1 MAGVNGPGFTH
12 PSDNPTFDPMEIAE
26 TPESGAA
33 RRLYFD
39 ATLTPHRSLPPAGF
53 YLLMGAVGGVSLTMG
68 IMFLLIGAWPVF
80 GFLGL
85 DVALLYF
92 AFRMNYRAALARETV
107 RLDELELTVQRFSP
121 SGHERRWSFQPYWLK
136 VRHEAASE
144 YPVPLVLASHGRQ
157 LEIASFLSQPEKTEL
172 AEALREALQ
181 RSRAP
186 DLG

>member
-1 MAGVNGPGFTH
+1 
-12 PSDNPTFDPMEIAE
+12 MESLE
-26 TPESGAA
+26 TLESAA
-33 RRLYFD
+33 PRRLYLD
-39 ATLTPHRSLPPAGF
+39 VTLTPHRSLPPAGF

-68 IMFLLIGAWPVF
+68 ILFLLVGAWPVL

-107 RLDELELTVQRFSP
+107 QLDEVELAVQRFSP
-121 SGHERRWSFQPYWLK
+121 SGHVRRWSFQPYWLK
-136 VRHEAASE
+136 VLHEAASE
-144 YPVPLVLASHGRQ
+144 HPVPLVLASHGRQ

-172 AEALREALQ
+172 AEALREALA

-186 DLG
+186 DLPA

>member
-1 MAGVNGPGFTH
+1 
-12 PSDNPTFDPMEIAE
+12 MEIAE
-26 TPESGAA
+26 NPDSGAA

-68 IMFLLIGAWPVF
+68 VLFLVIGAWPVF
-80 GFLGL
+80 GFFGL

-107 RLDELELTVQRFSP
+107 RLDEVELAVQRISP
-121 SGHERRWSFQPYWLK
+121 SGHVRRWSFQPYWLR

-172 AEALREALQ
+172 AAALRDALQ

-186 DLG
+186 DLSI

>member
-1 MAGVNGPGFTH
+1 MDIVKK
-12 PSDNPTFDPMEIAE
+12 
-26 TPESGAA
+26 PESGVA

-39 ATLTPHRSLPPAGF
+39 VTLTPHRSLPPAGF
-53 YLLMGAVGGVSLTMG
+53 HLLIGAVGGVSLTMG

-92 AFRMNYRAALARETV
+92 AFRMNYRSGLARETV
-107 RLDELELTVQRFSP
+107 RLDEVELAVQRFSP
-121 SGHERRWSFQPYWLK
+121 SGRVRRWSFQPYWLK
-136 VRHEAASE
+136 VWHEAASE
-144 YPVPLVLASHGRQ
+144 DPVPLVLASHGRQ

-172 AEALREALQ
+172 AAALRDALR

-186 DLG
+186 HFPI

>member
-1 MAGVNGPGFTH
+1 MDMV
-12 PSDNPTFDPMEIAE
+12 DNPHCARP
-26 TPESGAA
+26 

-53 YLLMGAVGGVSLTMG
+53 YLLIGMVGGVSLTMG
-68 IMFLLIGAWPVF
+68 ILFLIVGAWPVF

-107 RLDELELTVQRFSP
+107 RLDEVELAVQRFSP
-121 SGHERRWSFQPYWLK
+121 AGHVRRWSFQPYWLQ
-136 VRHEAASE
+136 VLHEAASE
-144 YPVPLVLASHGRQ
+144 YPAPLVLASHGRQ
-157 LEIASFLSQPEKTEL
+157 LEIASFLSQPEKTAL
-172 AEALREALQ
+172 ADALREALA

-186 DLG
+186 ELPT